1 MRRLLLLPA
10 AWALMCAG
18 ALAQTPRTAPDFS
31 KLNRE
36 LEQRVP
42 PATPESPP
50 PPVTRG
56 APRSNEIN
64 NYNWIKPKAEQS
76 APAHQRRGFSGG
88 GVRGVA
94 PLTADSL
101 PHRARPGTAPQAAA
115 PQEAPQP
122 PKPQVVAEDAIVQQ
136 EKPEPKLPVPL
147 TLRNSY
153 VILLKPELVE
163 RPDQGASQILKLL
176 KKYGLTFSRRAKRS
190 ASGPVSASGR
200 VVVEFTDE
208 DAATARGLK
217 APDADMDKP
226 AAPGNLKEQLA
237 PEIINKLRRE
247 PIVDDAYVNSTV
259 KANTLPRAVQTAV
272 QYRGN
277 LYRWSWTDP
286 SNPTPDFQDG
296 NWGLKDIRVP
306 AVWTIMARF
315 RETTTAAMRPKIAVV
330 DQGFSKHR
338 NVAFSL
344 IESSP
349 LTASAEPDCNRGHG
363 THVAGIIAA
372 ATLGNTG
379 IDGIIPKSTDG
390 NLDAVPFHSEL
401 FFDSLG
407 VAEQDWYPRFAQF
420 ADVLQDIEDY
430 ISIANSSSN
439 ALRVMNLSL
448 GYNLGG
454 ILTKEPEATEGLP
467 RHALALAK
475 DAQRIARRSKE
486 ILFVVAAGNDSM
498 GRATP
503 LNTKWGS
510 PFAWAATQDFA
521 TSARSDNVL
530 VVEAIGRNDK
540 RADFSNIG
548 GHIAAP
554 GVDILSTLGPGENH
568 FGVCSGTSQ
577 AAPHVAAVATLL
589 FELAPTKKPQD
600 IAAILRQ
607 TAALPPERSQG
618 APRLDAFEAVLKVYP
633 QGLQMLADLNKDGAV
648 DEVDLAIFKSQ
659 LDEITA
665 NKTAGSVFTRDLNGD
680 DVVDASECLWP
691 GADLNGSGSAS
702 MMAADEQSVMGS
714 KRSDLE
720 VMELAWTKGKDDF
733 RRALKESGLRTDA
746 RAPATAATSPAA
758 CQ

>member
-1 MRRLLLLPA
+1 MRRLFFLAA
-10 AWALMCAG
+10 AWVLICAA
-18 ALAQTPRTAPDFS
+18 ALAQTPSAVPDFS

-36 LEQRVP
+36 LEQRIP
-42 PATPESPP
+42 PAATESPP
-50 PPVTRG
+50 PRVTRG
-56 APRSNEIN
+56 APRSDETD
-64 NYNWIKPKAEQS
+64 NYNWIKPKDEPP
-76 APAHQRRGFSGG
+76 APARQRRGFSGALRG
-88 GVRGVA
+88 GATPMAAGALPEMARRGAAV
-94 PLTADSL
+94 
-101 PHRARPGTAPQAAA
+101 QEAA
-115 PQEAPQP
+115 PQLPNP
-122 PKPQVVAEDAIVQQ
+122 LVVAENAIVQP
-136 EKPEPKLPVPL
+136 EKTEPNRPVPF

-153 VILLKPELVE
+153 VILLKPDLAEHPE
-163 RPDQGASQILKLL
+163 AASKILKLL
-176 KKYGLTFSRRAKRS
+176 DKYGLTFSRRAKRS
-190 ASGPVSASGR
+190 ASGPVSPSGR
-200 VVVEFTDE
+200 VVVEFKDE
-208 DAATARGLK
+208 EAATARGLK
-217 APDADMDKP
+217 APNADIDTP
-226 AAPGNLKEQLA
+226 AAPDNLKEQLA
-237 PEIINKLRRE
+237 PEIINKLRHE

-259 KANTLPRAVQTAV
+259 KSNTLPRAVQTAV

-277 LYRWSWTDP
+277 LYRWSWADP
-286 SNPTPDFQDG
+286 SNPTPEFKDG

-315 RETTTAAMRPKIAVV
+315 RENNTAAMRPKIAVV

-344 IESSP
+344 IDGSP
-349 LTASAEPDCNRGHG
+349 LTASAEPDCDKGHG

-407 VAEQDWYPRFAQF
+407 TPEQDWFPRVAQF

-430 ISIANSSSN
+430 IGAANASSHP
-439 ALRVMNLSL
+439 LRVMNLSL
-448 GYNLGG
+448 GYNLGR

-467 RHALALAK
+467 RHALAQAK
-475 DAQRIARRSKE
+475 DAQRIARRAKD

-498 GRATP
+498 NRPTP
-503 LNTKWGS
+503 LTTKWGS
-510 PFAWAATQDFA
+510 PFAWAGTEDFA
-521 TSARSDNVL
+521 TVARSDNVL

-554 GVDILSTLGPGENH
+554 GVDILSTLGGENL

-607 TAALPPERSQG
+607 TAVPPPAGSQG
-618 APRLDAFEAVLKVYP
+618 APRLDALEAVLKVYP
-633 QGLQMLADLNKDGAV
+633 QGLQMLADLNKDGTV
-648 DEVDLAIFKSQ
+648 DEADLGIFKSQ

-665 NKTAGSVFTRDLNGD
+665 NKTSGNAFTDDLNGD
-680 DVVDASECLWP
+680 EVVDASECLWP
-691 GADLNGSGSAS
+691 SADLNGSGSAS
-702 MMAADEQSVMGS
+702 TAPADERSVIGS

-720 VMELAWTKGKDDF
+720 VMEMAWTKGKGDF
-733 RRALKESGLRTDA
+733 RRALRESGLHIDA
-746 RAPATAATSPAA
+746 RTPATASPTA
-758 CQ
+758 CH

>member
-1 MRRLLLLPA
+1 MRPFLFLPA
-10 AWALMCAG
+10 AWALMCAS
-18 ALAQTPRTAPDFS
+18 ALAQTRDTVPDFS

-36 LEQRVP
+36 LEQRRAP
-42 PATPESPP
+42 SQMEAPS

-56 APRSNEIN
+56 ARQSNEIN
-64 NYNWIKPKAEQS
+64 NYNWVKPKEEPP
-76 APAHQRRGFSGG
+76 APSRQRRRFSGAQLPGAAPMTAGALPEAARG
-88 GVRGVA
+88 GA
-94 PLTADSL
+94 
-101 PHRARPGTAPQAAA
+101 APQA
-115 PQEAPQP
+115 E
-122 PKPQVVAEDAIVQQ
+122 KPQMVAEDVIVQK
-136 EKPEPKLPVPL
+136 EKPKSKLPMPL

-153 VILLKPELVE
+153 VILLKPELAE
-163 RPDQGASQILKLL
+163 RPDQGASQILNLL
-176 KKYGLTFSRRAKRS
+176 DKYGLTFSRRAKRS
-190 ASGPVSASGR
+190 ASGPISPSGR
-200 VVVEFTDE
+200 VVVEFKDE
-208 DAATARGLK
+208 EAATARGLK
-217 APDADMDKP
+217 APDVDIDKP
-226 AAPGNLKEQLA
+226 ATPGNLKEQLA
-237 PEIINKLRRE
+237 PEIITKLRRE
-247 PIVDDAYVNSTV
+247 QIVDDAYVNSTV
-259 KANTLPRAVQTAV
+259 KANTLPRAVQTSV

-277 LYRWSWTDP
+277 LYRWSWAAP
-286 SNPTPDFQDG
+286 SNPTPEFKDG

-306 AVWTIMARF
+306 TVWTIMARF
-315 RETTTAAMRPKIAVV
+315 REANTATVRPKIAVV
-330 DQGFSKHR
+330 DQGFSKHS

-344 IESSP
+344 IDGSP
-349 LTASAEPDCNRGHG
+349 LTASAEPDCDKGHG

-379 IDGIIPKSTDG
+379 IDGIIPRSTDG

-407 VAEQDWYPRFAQF
+407 AAEQDWYPRFAQF

-430 ISIANSSSN
+430 ITIASSSSTP
-439 ALRVMNLSL
+439 LRVMNLSL

-454 ILTKEPEATEGLP
+454 ILIKEPEATEGLP
-467 RHALALAK
+467 RHALAQAK

-498 GRATP
+498 NRAAP

-510 PFAWAATQDFA
+510 PFAWAGTQDFA

-554 GVDILSTLGPGENH
+554 GVDILSTLGPGENL

-589 FELAPTKKPQD
+589 FELAPNKKPQE

-607 TAALPPERSQG
+607 TSVPPLAGSQG
-618 APRLDAFEAVLKVYP
+618 APRLDALDAVLKVNP

-648 DEVDLAIFKSQ
+648 DEADLTIFKSQ

-665 NKTAGSVFTRDLNGD
+665 NRTAGTSFTHDLNGD
-680 DVVDASECLWP
+680 DVVDGSECLWP
-691 GADLNGSGSAS
+691 SADLNGSGSVS
-702 MMAADEQSVMGS
+702 TMAADERSVMGS

-720 VMELAWTKGKDDF
+720 VMELAWTKGKDNF
-733 RRALKESGLRTDA
+733 RRALRESGLRTDA
-746 RAPATAATSPAA
+746 GTPATAAASPNV
-758 CQ
+758 CR